1 MQENPQTT
9 KQERTSEGRRR
20 LARGGEGRSGQG
32 SLLSP
37 RLAPSVSYLT
47 GSLVQMVHLDN
58 KKRE

>member
-32 SLLSP
+32 SPLSP
-37 RLAPSVSYLT
+37 RLAPWVSY
-47 GSLVQMVHLDN
+47 LVQMVHLDN